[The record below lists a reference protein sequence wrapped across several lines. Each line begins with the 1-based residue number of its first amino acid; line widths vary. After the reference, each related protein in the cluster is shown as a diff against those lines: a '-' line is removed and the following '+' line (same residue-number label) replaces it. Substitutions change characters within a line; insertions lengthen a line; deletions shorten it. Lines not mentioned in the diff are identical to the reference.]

1 MRLFAARREQSLI
14 VHFVFRC
21 RNVIALSLCGGLDRN
36 GPTEAEFD
44 AHLIEYSEVCSNP
57 AIFSSPLLVVR
68 LCGKYYSW
76 LAACPIVM
84 TAIAYRKPLSTEAIE
99 QLMNTSKTPSPTVEN
114 SIDKNDEKMPSPD
127 KLKVDK
133 NKRRNSTGGGYSWW
147 NWRRTTENVDQKSAS
162 DKLTQDAMN
171 PSIDENG
178 EVETSMTLSD
188 KFDTTMNSADLDAAD
203 GKNDDSFCSELID
216 ISKNSFMNEKYR
228 KSLRLTSEQIQSL
241 NLKPGMNELEFSVT
255 TAYQGTSRCKCYV
268 FRWKHTDKVVIS
280 DIDGTI
286 TKSDVLGHILPMV
299 GKDWAQLG
307 VAELFTKIEQN
318 GYKLLYLSARAIGQS
333 RVSPII
339 SCIDFRWY

>member
-1 MRLFAARREQSLI
+1 MRN
-14 VHFVFRC
+14 

-36 GPTEAEFD
+36 GPTEEEFD
-44 AHLIEYSEVCSNP
+44 ANLIEYSEVCSNP

-99 QLMNTSKTPSPTVEN
+99 QLMNSSKTSSPTVET
-114 SIDKNDEKMPSPD
+114 SIDKIDNKMPSPAN
-127 KLKVDK
+127 K
-133 NKRRNSTGGGYSWW
+133 NRRSSWW
-147 NWRRTTENVDQKSAS
+147 NWRRSNDNAGQT
-162 DKLTQDAMN
+162 DAAKVS
-171 PSIDENG
+171 PG
-178 EVETSMTLSD
+178 EGNELE
-188 KFDTTMNSADLDAAD
+188 KFDEQNASGLSGADLDAID
-203 GKNDDSFCSELID
+203 NKNDDSINSELNE
-216 ISKNSFMNEKYR
+216 ISKNSFMNEKCR
-228 KSLRLTSEQIQSL
+228 KTLRLTTDQIESL
-241 NLKPGMNELEFSVT
+241 HLKPGMNELEFSVT

-268 FRWKHTDKVVIS
+268 FRWKHTDKVIIS

-333 RVSPII
+333 RVSASAWIL
-339 SCIDFRWY
+339 SLLAMNFTK

>member
-1 MRLFAARREQSLI
+1 M
-14 VHFVFRC
+14 
-21 RNVIALSLCGGLDRN
+21 IALSLCGGLDRN
-36 GPTEAEFD
+36 GPTEEEFD

-84 TAIAYRKPLSTEAIE
+84 TAIAYRKPLSPDAIE
-99 QLMNTSKTPSPTVEN
+99 QLMNASKTSSPTVE
-114 SIDKNDEKMPSPD
+114 SDKKIPSSD
-127 KLKVDK
+127 KLTGE
-133 NKRRNSTGGGYSWW
+133 NRRSGNTGGYSWW
-147 NWRRTTENVDQKSAS
+147 NWRRSTDNAGPKSPS
-162 DKLTQDAMN
+162 ESPEKLTDAEALDASKATIDE
-171 PSIDENG
+171 SIDEA
-178 EVETSMTLSD
+178 TSMTLTD
-188 KFDTTMNSADLDAAD
+188 KIDTQNASGISGTDLDAID
-203 GKNDDSFCSELID
+203 NKNDDSINSELNE

-228 KSLRLTSEQIQSL
+228 KTLRLTSEQIVSL

-268 FRWKHTDKVVIS
+268 FRWKHTDKVIIS

-333 RVSPII
+333 RVRVSFIFE
-339 SCIDFRWY
+339 SSRED

>member
-1 MRLFAARREQSLI
+1 MD
-14 VHFVFRC
+14 
-21 RNVIALSLCGGLDRN
+21 GN
-36 GPTEAEFD
+36 GPTEEEFD
-44 AHLIEYSEVCSNP
+44 AHLVEYSEVCSNP
-57 AIFSSPLLVVR
+57 SLFSSPLLVVR

-99 QLMNTSKTPSPTVEN
+99 QLMNSSKASSPTVEN
-114 SIDKNDEKMPSPD
+114 SNDMNDKKIPSRD
-127 KLKVDK
+127 KLVVE
-133 NKRRNSTGGGYSWW
+133 NTNRRSNNTSGYSWW
-147 NWRRTTENVDQKSAS
+147 NWRRSTDNAGQKSAS
-162 DKLTQDAMN
+162 QSPEKKALDTSK
-171 PSIDENG
+171 PSIDESIDLP
-178 EVETSMTLSD
+178 TSMTLTD
-188 KFDTTMNSADLDAAD
+188 KINLDAVD
-203 GKNDDSFCSELID
+203 TKNDDSINSELNE
-216 ISKNSFMNEKYR
+216 ISKNSFMHDKYR
-228 KSLRLTSEQIQSL
+228 KTLRLTSEQIESL
-241 NLKPGMNELEFSVT
+241 NLKAGMNEMEFSVT

-333 RVSPII
+333 RVSTYMQFFCIGIFGYLFFHVIRPHAII
-339 SCIDFRWY
+339 CARFNKAMLNCPMVRYF

>member
-1 MRLFAARREQSLI
+1 M
-14 VHFVFRC
+14 
-21 RNVIALSLCGGLDRN
+21 SLCGGLDRN
-36 GPTEAEFD
+36 GPTEEEFE
-44 AHLIEYSEVCSNP
+44 ANLVEYSEVCSNP

-99 QLMNTSKTPSPTVEN
+99 QLMNSSKTSSPTVEKKPTVDNN
-114 SIDKNDEKMPSPD
+114 S
-127 KLKVDK
+127 
-133 NKRRNSTGGGYSWW
+133 RRGSVGGYSWW
-147 NWRRTTENVDQKSAS
+147 NWRRSADNAGQKSVSQLA
-162 DKLTQDAMN
+162 DTKALDATKPMVN
-171 PSIDENG
+171 ESIDE
-178 EVETSMTLSD
+178 ETSMTLTDKVEEQNTSD
-188 KFDTTMNSADLDAAD
+188 INGADLDAAD
-203 GKNDDSFCSELID
+203 NRNEESINSELNEIN
-216 ISKNSFMNEKYR
+216 KQSFLNEKYR
-228 KSLRLTSEQIQSL
+228 KTLRLSSEQIDSL

-268 FRWKHTDKVVIS
+268 FRWKHTDKVIIS

-333 RVSPII
+333 RVSQ
-339 SCIDFRWY
+339 

>member
-1 MRLFAARREQSLI
+1 M
-14 VHFVFRC
+14 
-21 RNVIALSLCGGLDRN
+21 SLCGGLDRN
-36 GPTEAEFD
+36 GPTEEEFD
-44 AHLIEYSEVCSNP
+44 AHLIEYSEVCGNP

-99 QLMNTSKTPSPTVEN
+99 QLMNSSKTPSPTVEN
-114 SIDKNDEKMPSPD
+114 SIDKMDKEILSPD
-127 KLKVDK
+127 KLNVD
-133 NKRRNSTGGGYSWW
+133 NNNRRSSNGGGYSWW
-147 NWRRTTENVDQKSAS
+147 NWRRSTDNAGQKSAS
-162 DKLTQDAMN
+162 QSPDKLIDAKTVDASK
-171 PSIDENG
+171 PSIDESIS
-178 EVETSMTLSD
+178 VETSMTLTD
-188 KFDTTMNSADLDAAD
+188 KVDTPNASGISGTDLDAID
-203 GKNDDSFCSELID
+203 NKNDDSINSELNE
-216 ISKNSFMNEKYR
+216 ISKNSFMHDKYR
-228 KSLRLTSEQIQSL
+228 KTLRLTSEQIESL
-241 NLKPGMNELEFSVT
+241 NLKPGMNEMEFSVT

-333 RVSPII
+333 RVSTL
-339 SCIDFRWY
+339 YG